1 MSMQTTLTV
10 TGWLGS
16 EVRYSRG
23 TDGATPYASFRLRCT
38 QRRFDRAEQVW
49 KDGPTT
55 WFTVK
60 AWRHVAGNVAASLR
74 KGDPVVVH
82 GRLSVDEWTGPD
94 GPRTTLVIEAQA
106 LGHDL
111 TFGDTAFRRTA
122 SQVPAGAAGE
132 GQAAGDGEATAP
144 AEDEATAPAEDG
156 LPDDALPDLTGHLE
170 LVDDDPEGSEAD
182 DEEPVA
188 QLAAVGRG

>member
-94 GPRTTLVIEAQA
+94 GPRTTLVLEAQA

-111 TFGDTAFRRTA
+111 TFGDTTFRRTA
-122 SQVPAGAAGE
+122 SQAPAGAAGE
-132 GQAAGDGEATAP
+132 GQPVGDGEAP
-144 AEDEATAPAEDG
+144 ATAEDG
-156 LPDDALPDLTGHLE
+156 LPDDAVPDLTGHLE
-170 LVDDDPEGSEAD
+170 LVDDDPEEPVAD
-182 DEEPVA
+182 DEEPVVR
-188 QLAAVGRG
+188 LAAGGRR